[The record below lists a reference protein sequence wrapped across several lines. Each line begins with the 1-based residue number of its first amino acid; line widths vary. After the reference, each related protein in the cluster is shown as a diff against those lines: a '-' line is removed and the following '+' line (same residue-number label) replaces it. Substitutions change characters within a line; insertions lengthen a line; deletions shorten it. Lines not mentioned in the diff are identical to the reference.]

1 MITIGILAIQGAFIE
16 HAHKLAKLGVKTFEI
31 RQKKDLLIPM
41 DGLILPGGESTTMGR
56 LLDDLDLFTPIKK
69 MIEAGFPVLG
79 TCAGMI
85 LLAKSLTNSH
95 KTYFETMD
103 INVIRNAYGRQLGSF
118 VTEEKFNGVLIPMT
132 FIRAPYVDSVG
143 PNVQI
148 LATVDGKIVATR
160 QNNQLVTAFHPELTT
175 STYIHEYFIDLIKSS
190 NK

>member
-85 LLAKSLTNSH
+85 LFAKSLTNSH

>member
-56 LLDDLDLFTPIKK
+56 LLDDLEMFTPIKNK
-69 MIEAGFPVLG
+69 IEAGFPVLG

-85 LLAKSLTNSH
+85 LLAKSLTNSP
-95 KTYFETMD
+95 KTYFETMN

-118 VTEEKFNGVLIPMT
+118 VTEEKFNDVLIPMT
-132 FIRAPYVDSVG
+132 FIRAPYVESVG
-143 PNVQI
+143 LDVQT
-148 LATVDGKIVATR
+148 LAIVDGNIVAAR
-160 QNNQLVTAFHPELTT
+160 QNNQLATAFHPELTT
-175 STYIHEYFIDLIKSS
+175 STYVHEYFIEMIKTS